1 MRSWWDFVVETKKKK
16 KKRKKKWS
24 RTSKGVLDM
33 INKGPQKKGG
43 YLNKRAKKTR
53 SAAPGYPGGGSI
65 GHDGGGDGGALEEE
79 VEPDSFD
86 IKDTLEPNIWIDDET
101 INPEVRERLITIA
114 LDFMEGLEVG
124 AAPKDIRLTG
134 SIANYNWSDYSDI
147 DLHIVVDFSEVDDD
161 AELVKKFFD
170 ASRLRWNDRH
180 DIKIFGYEVEIYVEN
195 AGEIHKSSGVYSL
208 LGEEWVTMPD
218 PDSGKNAWSAIA
230 RKKSD
235 DIMTQ
240 INLIQGVVRKKPKAA
255 LRSIE
260 RLKKKISRMRQ
271 AGLDSKE
278 QEYSV
283 ENVIFKI
290 LRREGALDL
299 LSDLK
304 DRAYDSAFSMRQ

>member
-1 MRSWWDFVVETKKKK
+1 MREESKMRSWWDFVVETKKKK

-53 SAAPGYPGGGSI
+53 SAAPGYPYGGSI

-161 AELVKKFFD
+161 A
-170 ASRLRWNDRH
+170 
-180 DIKIFGYEVEIYVEN
+180 
-195 AGEIHKSSGVYSL
+195 
-208 LGEEWVTMPD
+208 
-218 PDSGKNAWSAIA
+218 
-230 RKKSD
+230 
-235 DIMTQ
+235 
-240 INLIQGVVRKKPKAA
+240 
-255 LRSIE
+255 
-260 RLKKKISRMRQ
+260 
-271 AGLDSKE
+271 
-278 QEYSV
+278 
-283 ENVIFKI
+283 
-290 LRREGALDL
+290 
-299 LSDLK
+299 
-304 DRAYDSAFSMRQ
+304 